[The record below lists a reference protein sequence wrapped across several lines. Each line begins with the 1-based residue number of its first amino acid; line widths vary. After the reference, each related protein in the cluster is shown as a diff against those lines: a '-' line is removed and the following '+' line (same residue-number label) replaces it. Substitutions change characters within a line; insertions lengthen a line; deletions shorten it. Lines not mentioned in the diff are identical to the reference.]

1 VSNETSIGATPFG
14 VQLEGGETMRN
25 VTMRV
30 AGCAVAA
37 MLVSTMAMGCA
48 RDSSKA
54 LSAADRSEA
63 AASRAES
70 AASRAEAAAG
80 RVEDAARRAEA
91 AAQKAE
97 AIFMKHMR
105 K

>member
-1 VSNETSIGATPFG
+1 
-14 VQLEGGETMRN
+14 MRN
-25 VTMRV
+25 ASKTFVGT
-30 AGCAVAA
+30 AAAV
-37 MLVSTMAMGCA
+37 MLMSTLGMGCMKKQTEVETQSIQRA
-48 RDSSKA
+48 DA
-54 LSAADRSEA
+54 SAA
-63 AASRAES
+63 RAEA

>member
-1 VSNETSIGATPFG
+1 
-14 VQLEGGETMRN
+14 MRN
-25 VTMRV
+25 GRIRV
-30 AGCAVAA
+30 AGIAAAV
-37 MLVSTMAMGCA
+37 MLTSTLGMGCA
-48 RDSSKA
+48 KDSAKA

-63 AASRAES
+63 AATKAES
-70 AASRAEAAAG
+70 AASRAEAAAS

>member
-1 VSNETSIGATPFG
+1 
-14 VQLEGGETMRN
+14 MRN
-25 VTMRV
+25 VSKRA
-30 AGCAVAA
+30 AGIAVAA
-37 MLVSTMAMGCA
+37 LLVSTIGVGC
-48 RDSSKA
+48 SSKPNPETVA
-54 LSAADRSEA
+54 AAQRADAAAAKADSAAA
-63 AASRAES
+63 
-70 AASRAEAAAG
+70 RAEAAAG

>member
-1 VSNETSIGATPFG
+1 
-14 VQLEGGETMRN
+14 MRN
-25 VTMRV
+25 GKMGV
-30 AGCAVAA
+30 AGIVVAA
-37 MLVSTMAMGCA
+37 MLVSTIGMGCA
-48 RDSSKA
+48 KDSAKA

-63 AASRAES
+63 AATKAES
-70 AASRAEAAAG
+70 AAARAEAASV

-91 AAQKAE
+91 AAQKTE

>member
-1 VSNETSIGATPFG
+1 
-14 VQLEGGETMRN
+14 MRKLSKTF
-25 VTMRV
+25 VGT
-30 AGCAVAA
+30 AAAV
-37 MLVSTMAMGCA
+37 MLVSTLGMGCA
-48 RDSSKA
+48 KKHTEETTSVQR
-54 LSAADRSEA
+54 ADA
-63 AASRAES
+63 AAARAES

>member
-1 VSNETSIGATPFG
+1 
-14 VQLEGGETMRN
+14 MRN
-25 VTMRV
+25 GKMRLAGIV
-30 AGCAVAA
+30 AAA
-37 MLVSTMAMGCA
+37 MLVSTIGMGCA
-48 RDSSKA
+48 RDSAKA

-63 AASRAES
+63 AAAKAES
-70 AASRAEAAAG
+70 AAARAEAAAG

>member
-1 VSNETSIGATPFG
+1 
-14 VQLEGGETMRN
+14 MRN
-25 VTMRV
+25 GKMRV
-30 AGCAVAA
+30 ASIAAAVV
-37 MLVSTMAMGCA
+37 MMSTVGMGCA
-48 RDSSKA
+48 RDSKQA

-63 AASRAES
+63 AAAKAES
-70 AASRAEAAAG
+70 AAARAEAAAG

>member
-1 VSNETSIGATPFG
+1 MRKVTKTMVGTAAAIALMSTLGMGCSKKSTEMETTSISRA
-14 VQLEGGETMRN
+14 
-25 VTMRV
+25 
-30 AGCAVAA
+30 
-37 MLVSTMAMGCA
+37 
-48 RDSSKA
+48 D
-54 LSAADRSEA
+54 SAAARAEA
-63 AASRAES
+63 AAQ
-70 AASRAEAAAG
+70 RAEAAAG

>member
-1 VSNETSIGATPFG
+1 
-14 VQLEGGETMRN
+14 MRKLSRTF
-25 VTMRV
+25 VGT
-30 AGCAVAA
+30 AAAV
-37 MLVSTMAMGCA
+37 MLMSTLGMGC
-48 RDSSKA
+48 SKKH
-54 LSAADRSEA
+54 SETEVTSVQRADA
-63 AASRAES
+63 AAARAES

>member
-1 VSNETSIGATPFG
+1 
-14 VQLEGGETMRN
+14 MRN
-25 VTMRV
+25 VSRTFV
-30 AGCAVAA
+30 GTAAAV
-37 MLVSTMAMGCA
+37 MLISTLGMGC
-48 RDSSKA
+48 SKK
-54 LSAADRSEA
+54 STEMETTSIQRADA
-63 AASRAES
+63 AAARAES

>member
-1 VSNETSIGATPFG
+1 MQNRKMRFAGIVVAT
-14 VQLEGGETMRN
+14 
-25 VTMRV
+25 
-30 AGCAVAA
+30 
-37 MLVSTMAMGCA
+37 MLVSTIGMGCA
-48 RDSSKA
+48 KDSAKA

-63 AASRAES
+63 AATKAES
-70 AASRAEAAAG
+70 AAARAEAASV